1 MSILKHSRVF
11 SSLRLVYSRSSN
23 IEHDGGLCTRS
34 LKQRRPITWSAGPFS
49 DDASATRSREVFM
62 QIAELRTALEL
73 AAETPASIRFMV
85 SGDGPAV
92 RGDGFRHCH
101 MRI

>member
-1 MSILKHSRVF
+1 
-11 SSLRLVYSRSSN
+11 
-23 IEHDGGLCTRS
+23 
-34 LKQRRPITWSAGPFS
+34 
-49 DDASATRSREVFM
+49 M